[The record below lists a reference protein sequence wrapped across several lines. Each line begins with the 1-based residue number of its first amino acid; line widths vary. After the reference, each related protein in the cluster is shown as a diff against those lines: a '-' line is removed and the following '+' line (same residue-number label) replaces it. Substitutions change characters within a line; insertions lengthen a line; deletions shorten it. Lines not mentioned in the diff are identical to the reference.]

1 MSKSKK
7 KVKNLHK
14 PRLNVTDNIS
24 KLDDIIYIDFTKY
37 DKWLDSVD

>member
-24 KLDDIIYIDFTKY
+24 KLDDIIYI
-37 DKWLDSVD
+37 